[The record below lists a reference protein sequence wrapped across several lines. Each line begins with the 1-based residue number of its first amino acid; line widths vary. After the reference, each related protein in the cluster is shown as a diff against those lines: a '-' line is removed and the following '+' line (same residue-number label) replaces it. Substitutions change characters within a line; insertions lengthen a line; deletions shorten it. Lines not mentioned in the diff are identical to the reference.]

1 MQLAWTNLSTPV
13 DPFARNAFRSPGLEL
28 LMNKLETEGHPEILD
43 LGPPVEANIDF
54 FADVR
59 CRLHIEDLYRH
70 LIARPV
76 TVGAEENPER
86 RLIEAVEAAL
96 AHDSSVRFDV
106 ILGWDLFNYMS
117 PELIRVLMR
126 RIGDCCRPGTLLFL
140 MISNLEAIPGEP
152 ARITL
157 RPGGSLAYTPSSNAL
172 VPNPRYTPLALERMM
187 SRFGLLHS
195 FLLGEGMQ
203 DYLFSYR

>member
-1 MQLAWTNLSTPV
+1 MELAWTSVTTPV
-13 DPFARNAFRSPGLEL
+13 DPFAPNAFRSPGLEL
-28 LMNKLETEGHPEILD
+28 LMSRLETEDHPEILD

-70 LIARPV
+70 LITQIVPV
-76 TVGAEENPER
+76 GPEENPEL
-86 RLIEAVEAAL
+86 RLGEAVEAAL
-96 AHDSSVRFDV
+96 VHDSDAKFDV

-117 PELIRVLMR
+117 PDLIRVLMR
-126 RIGDCCRPGTLLFL
+126 RIGRCCRPGTLLFL
-140 MISNLEAIPGEP
+140 MISNLEALPGGP

-157 RPGGSLAYTPSSNAL
+157 QPGGCLAYAPSNDSL